1 MMMRNKEKIMK
12 TIDTWTKTF
21 SVSVVKEIEKVC
33 EKAGVH
39 HVKKVQC
46 MKKMQQQQKTNLDF
60 LLQ

>member
-1 MMMRNKEKIMK
+1 MMVRNKEKIMK
-12 TIDTWTKTF
+12 AIDAWK